1 LSFQCTRPPLTFS
14 LSPEALM
21 RSPAVLL
28 VLLLA
33 AAPAVR
39 AQDCLEQIK
48 FPGVGRWAEYKA
60 LYNGKDPY
68 TVRYAVIGSEKRGG
82 ADLKWVELRM
92 VGADKDKSFTYQVLV
107 PGSAGEMANV
117 QEIIM
122 KAGDKPAMKMNGMMM
137 KMIRGQLDKQ
147 NFLADVCKEVALV
160 GEEKVT
166 VLAGR
171 FQARHYHSAKYG
183 SDSWVASSVP
193 FALVKSVGKNYQMEL
208 AVHGDGAKS
217 SISEQPQEMPGMG
230 GPSSR

>member
-1 LSFQCTRPPLTFS
+1 MQSS
-14 LSPEALM
+14 
-21 RSPAVLL
+21 AVSL

-33 AAPAVR
+33 AVPAVR
-39 AQDCLEQIK
+39 AQECIEQIK

-92 VGADKDKSFTYQVLV
+92 KGADKDKNFTYQVLV
-107 PGSAGEMANV
+107 PGSPTEMANV

-122 KAGDKPAMKMNGMMM
+122 KAGDRPAMKMNGMML
-137 KMIRGQLDKQ
+137 KMIRGELDKQ
-147 NFLADVCKEVALV
+147 NFLGEVCKDVSLV

-166 VLAGR
+166 VPAGR
-171 FQARHYHSAKYG
+171 FQARHFHSAKYG
-183 SDSWVASSVP
+183 SDSWLASSVP

-208 AVHGDGAKS
+208 AVHGRGAKS
-217 SISEQPQEMPGMG
+217 SISEQPQEMPAIG
-230 GPSSR
+230 GPSR

>member
-1 LSFQCTRPPLTFS
+1 
-14 LSPEALM
+14 M
-21 RSPAVLL
+21 RLPAVSLI
-28 VLLLA
+28 LLLA
-33 AAPAVR
+33 AAPGVQ

-48 FPGVGRWAEYKA
+48 FPKVGRWAEYKA

-107 PGSAGEMANV
+107 PGSPSEMADV

-122 KAGDKPAMKMNGMMM
+122 KAGDKPAMKMNGMMI

-147 NFLADVCKEVALV
+147 NFLADVCKEVSLV
-160 GEEKVT
+160 GKEKVT
-166 VLAGR
+166 VPAGR
-171 FQARHYHSAKYG
+171 FQATHFHSAKYG
-183 SDSWVASSVP
+183 SDSWVTPSVP

-230 GPSSR
+230 GP

>member
-1 LSFQCTRPPLTFS
+1 
-14 LSPEALM
+14 M
-21 RSPAVLL
+21 RSPALSL

-39 AQDCLEQIK
+39 AQGCLEQIK
-48 FPGVGRWAEYKA
+48 FPAVGRWAEYKA

-68 TVRYAVIGSEKRGG
+68 TVRYAVIGSEKRDG

-92 VGADKDKSFTYQVLV
+92 VGQDKDKTFTYQVLV
-107 PGSAGEMANV
+107 PGSPSEMAKV

-137 KMIRGQLDKQ
+137 NMIRGQLDKQ
-147 NFLADVCKEVALV
+147 NFLGDVCKEVTLV
-160 GEEKVT
+160 GNEKVT
-166 VLAGR
+166 VPAGR

-208 AVHGDGAKS
+208 AVHGRGAKS
-217 SISEQPQEMPGMG
+217 SITEQPQEMPGMG
-230 GPSSR
+230 GP

>member
-1 LSFQCTRPPLTFS
+1 
-14 LSPEALM
+14 M
-21 RSPAVLL
+21 RSPTVLL
-28 VLLLA
+28 VFLFA

-92 VGADKDKSFTYQVLV
+92 VGADKDKNFTYQVLV
-107 PGSAGEMANV
+107 PGSPSEMADV

-122 KAGDKPAMKMNGMMM
+122 KAGDKPAMKMNGMML

-147 NFLADVCKEVALV
+147 NFLADVCKEVTLV

-166 VLAGR
+166 VPAGR

-183 SDSWVASSVP
+183 SDSWVVSSVP

-208 AVHGDGAKS
+208 AVHGNGAKS
-217 SISEQPQEMPGMG
+217 SITEQPQEMPGMG

>member
-1 LSFQCTRPPLTFS
+1 MRLPALS
-14 LSPEALM
+14 
-21 RSPAVLL
+21 L

-39 AQDCLEQIK
+39 AQDCLQQIK
-48 FPGVGRWAEYKA
+48 FPKVGRWAEYKA

-68 TVRYAVIGSEKRGG
+68 TVRYSVIGSEKRGG

-92 VGADKDKSFTYQVLV
+92 VGQDKDKNFTYQVLV
-107 PGSAGEMANV
+107 PGSPTEMAQV

-122 KAGDKPAMKMNGMMM
+122 KAGDRPAMKMNGMML

-147 NFLADVCKEVALV
+147 NFLADVCRQVTLV
-160 GEEKVT
+160 GKEKVT
-166 VLAGR
+166 VPAGH
-171 FQARHYHSAKYG
+171 FQATHFHSAKYG

-208 AVHGDGAKS
+208 AVYRDTLATSLGVRLANLHTWAAIAS
-217 SISEQPQEMPGMG
+217 SGELSAATLHPVIL
-230 GPSSR
+230 

>member
-1 LSFQCTRPPLTFS
+1 MRLPALS
-14 LSPEALM
+14 
-21 RSPAVLL
+21 L

-39 AQDCLEQIK
+39 AQDCLQQIK
-48 FPGVGRWAEYKA
+48 FPKVGRWAEYKA

-68 TVRYAVIGSEKRGG
+68 TVRYSVIGSEKRGG

-92 VGADKDKSFTYQVLV
+92 VGQDKDKSFTYQVLV
-107 PGSAGEMANV
+107 PGSPTEMAQV

-122 KAGDKPAMKMNGMMM
+122 KAGDRPAMKMNGMMINV
-137 KMIRGQLDKQ
+137 IRGQLDKQ
-147 NFLADVCKEVALV
+147 NFLADVCKEVTLV

-166 VLAGR
+166 VPAGR

-208 AVHGDGAKS
+208 AVHGNGAKS
-217 SISEQPQEMPGMG
+217 SITEQPQEMPGMG
-230 GPSSR
+230 GPSGQ

>member
-1 LSFQCTRPPLTFS
+1 
-14 LSPEALM
+14 M

-217 SISEQPQEMPGMG
+217 SISEEPQEMPGMG

>member
-1 LSFQCTRPPLTFS
+1 MRLS
-14 LSPEALM
+14 
-21 RSPAVLL
+21 AVSL

-39 AQDCLEQIK
+39 AQDCIEQVK
-48 FPGVGRWAEYKA
+48 FPKVGRWAEYKA

-68 TVRYAVIGSEKRGG
+68 TIRYAVIGSEKRGG

-92 VGADKDKSFTYQVLV
+92 VGEGKDKNFTYQMLV
-107 PGSAGEMANV
+107 PASPTEMANV

-122 KAGDKPAMKMNGMMM
+122 KAGDKPAMKMNGMMV

-147 NFLADVCKEVALV
+147 NFLAEVCREVTLV

-166 VLAGR
+166 VPAGR
-171 FQARHYHSAKYG
+171 FQARHFHSAKYG
-183 SDSWVASSVP
+183 SDTWVASSVP

>member
-1 LSFQCTRPPLTFS
+1 
-14 LSPEALM
+14 M
-21 RSPAVLL
+21 RSPALSL

-33 AAPAVR
+33 AAPVVR
-39 AQDCLEQIK
+39 GQDCLEQIK

-92 VGADKDKSFTYQVLV
+92 VGQDKDKTFTYQVLV
-107 PGSAGEMANV
+107 PGSPTEMAQV

-137 KMIRGQLDKQ
+137 NMIRGQLDKQ
-147 NFLADVCKEVALV
+147 NFLADVCKDMSLV
-160 GEEKVT
+160 GKEKVT
-166 VLAGR
+166 VPAGR
-171 FQARHYHSAKYG
+171 FQAKHYHSAKYG

-208 AVHGDGAKS
+208 AVHGNGAKS
-217 SISEQPQEMPGMG
+217 SITEQPQEMPGMG
-230 GPSSR
+230 GPSGQ

>member
-1 LSFQCTRPPLTFS
+1 
-14 LSPEALM
+14 M
-21 RSPAVLL
+21 RLPAVSL

-39 AQDCLEQIK
+39 AQDCIEQVK
-48 FPGVGRWAEYKA
+48 FPKVGRWAEYKA

-82 ADLKWVELRM
+82 ADLKWVELRI
-92 VGADKDKSFTYQVLV
+92 VGEGKDKNFTYQVLV
-107 PGSAGEMANV
+107 PGSATEMANV

-122 KAGDKPAMKMNGMMM
+122 KAGDKPAMKMNGMMV

-147 NFLADVCKEVALV
+147 NFLAEVCREVTLV

-166 VLAGR
+166 VPAGR
-171 FQARHYHSAKYG
+171 FQARHFHSAKYG
-183 SDSWVASSVP
+183 SDTWVASSVP

-208 AVHGDGAKS
+208 AVHGNGAKS

>member
-1 LSFQCTRPPLTFS
+1 
-14 LSPEALM
+14 M
-21 RSPAVLL
+21 RSPALSL

-33 AAPAVR
+33 AASAVR

-48 FPGVGRWAEYKA
+48 FPEVGGWAEYKA

-92 VGADKDKSFTYQVLV
+92 VGQDKDKTFTYQVLV
-107 PGSAGEMANV
+107 PGSPAEMAQV

-147 NFLADVCKEVALV
+147 NFLADVCKDVSLV

-166 VLAGR
+166 VPAGR
-171 FQARHYHSAKYG
+171 FQARHFRSAKYG

-208 AVHGDGAKS
+208 AAHGDGAKS
-217 SISEQPQEMPGMG
+217 SITEQPQEMPGMG
-230 GPSSR
+230 GPSGQ

>member
-1 LSFQCTRPPLTFS
+1 
-14 LSPEALM
+14 M

-92 VGADKDKSFTYQVLV
+92 VGADKDKTFTYQVLV
-107 PGSAGEMANV
+107 PGSPTEMAQV

-147 NFLADVCKEVALV
+147 NFLGDVCKEVSLV
-160 GEEKVT
+160 GKEKVT
-166 VLAGR
+166 VPAGR
-171 FQARHYHSAKYG
+171 FQAWHFHSAKYG
-183 SDSWVASSVP
+183 SDSWTASSVP

-208 AVHGDGAKS
+208 AVHGNGAKS
-217 SISEQPQEMPGMG
+217 SITEQPQEMPGMG
-230 GPSSR
+230 GP

>member
-1 LSFQCTRPPLTFS
+1 
-14 LSPEALM
+14 M
-21 RSPAVLL
+21 RSPALSL

-33 AAPAVR
+33 AASAVR

-48 FPGVGRWAEYKA
+48 FPEVGRWAEYKA

-92 VGADKDKSFTYQVLV
+92 VGQDKDKTFTYQVLV
-107 PGSAGEMANV
+107 PGSPTEMAKV

-122 KAGDKPAMKMNGMMM
+122 KAGNKPAMKMNGMMM
-137 KMIRGQLDKQ
+137 NMIRGQLDKQ
-147 NFLADVCKEVALV
+147 NFLAEVCKEVTLV

-166 VLAGR
+166 VPAGR

-183 SDSWVASSVP
+183 LDSWLASSVP

-208 AVHGDGAKS
+208 AVQGNGAKS
-217 SISEQPQEMPGMG
+217 SITEQPQEMPGMG
-230 GPSSR
+230 GPSGQ

>member
-1 LSFQCTRPPLTFS
+1 
-14 LSPEALM
+14 M
-21 RSPAVLL
+21 RSPAVPL

-33 AAPAVR
+33 AAPAVQ
-39 AQDCLEQIK
+39 AQDCLEQIR
-48 FPGVGRWAEYKA
+48 FPKVGRWAEYKA

-68 TVRYAVIGSEKRGG
+68 MVRYAVIGSEKRGG

-92 VGADKDKSFTYQVLV
+92 VGQDKDKNFTYQVLV
-107 PGSAGEMANV
+107 PGSPTEMAQV

-122 KAGDKPAMKMNGMMM
+122 KAGDRPAMKMNGMML

-147 NFLADVCKEVALV
+147 NFLADVCRQVTLV
-160 GEEKVT
+160 GKEKVT
-166 VLAGR
+166 VPAGH
-171 FQARHYHSAKYG
+171 FQATHFHSAKYG

-208 AVHGDGAKS
+208 AVYGNGAKS
-217 SISEQPQEMPGMG
+217 SITEQPQEMPGMG

>member
-1 LSFQCTRPPLTFS
+1 
-14 LSPEALM
+14 M
-21 RSPAVLL
+21 RSPT
-28 VLLLA
+28 VLLLFLFA
-33 AAPAVR
+33 GAPAVR

-82 ADLKWVELRM
+82 ADLKWIELRM
-92 VGADKDKSFTYQVLV
+92 VGADKDKNFTYQVLV
-107 PGSAGEMANV
+107 PGSPSEMADV

-122 KAGDKPAMKMNGMMM
+122 KAGDKPAMKMNGMML

-147 NFLADVCKEVALV
+147 NFLADVCKEVTLV

-166 VLAGR
+166 VPAGR

-183 SDSWVASSVP
+183 SDSWVTSSVP
-193 FALVKSVGKNYQMEL
+193 FALVKSVGKNFQMEL
-208 AVHGDGAKS
+208 AVHGNGAKS

>member
-1 LSFQCTRPPLTFS
+1 
-14 LSPEALM
+14 M
-21 RSPAVLL
+21 RSPAVSL

-33 AAPAVR
+33 AVPAVR
-39 AQDCLEQIK
+39 AQDCVKQLK
-48 FPGVGRWAEYKA
+48 FPEVGRWAEYKA
-60 LYNGKDPY
+60 LYNGKDSY
-68 TVRYAVIGSEKRGG
+68 TVRYAVIGREKRGG

-92 VGADKDKSFTYQVLV
+92 VGEDKDKNFTYQVLV
-107 PGSAGEMANV
+107 PGTPTEMANV

-122 KAGDKPAMKMNGMMM
+122 KAGDRPAMKMNGMMM

-147 NFLADVCKEVALV
+147 NFLAEVCKEVSLV

-166 VLAGR
+166 VPAGR
-171 FQARHYHSAKYG
+171 FRAQHFHSAKYG
-183 SDSWVASSVP
+183 SDTWVASSVP
-193 FALVKSVGKNYQMEL
+193 FGLVKSVGKNYQMEL